1 MHTHIV
7 LVTLTAASFLFPFA
21 GLTAEIHTYP
31 AEGQNEEQQ
40 QRDQWACHQWA
51 VEKTGVNPLAM
62 AKQET
67 APPAKQT
74 ESVATGMRKGIF
86 HGLIA
91 GAIRG
96 GDFARTTPMGAG
108 IGALIALRR
117 HRKAMEEQ
125 HDAYEKAYETRAQK
139 LETYDS
145 AYGACMKGRGYTVS

>member
-1 MHTHIV
+1 MSGNRT
-7 LVTLTAASFLFPFA
+7 LVTVLIGSLFLAA
-21 GLTAEIHTYP
+21 TYP
-31 AEGQNEEQQ
+31 DRGQSQEQQ
-40 QRDQWACHQWA
+40 DRAAWECHQSA
-51 VEKTGVNPLAM
+51 VTSTGVDPLDM
-62 AKQET
+62 AEQET

-86 HGLIA
+86 HGLIS

-96 GDFARTTPMGAG
+96 GDFARTTPIGAG

-125 HDAYEKAYETRAQK
+125 HEAYQKAYAAREQK

-145 AYGACMKGRGYTVS
+145 AYNACMKERGYPTP